1 MTNKKYFEVEND
13 FIRRYNDKIK
23 LGHCSN
29 EDAIRQTL
37 RDIIENLGLI
47 KASCG
52 YGVMDTRKLVR
63 VEFS

>member
-29 EDAIRQTL
+29 EAAIRQTL
-37 RDIIENLGLI
+37 GDIMENLGLI
-47 KASCG
+47 KTSCG
-52 YGVMDTRKLVR
+52 CRVMDTRKLVR
-63 VEFS
+63 VEIS